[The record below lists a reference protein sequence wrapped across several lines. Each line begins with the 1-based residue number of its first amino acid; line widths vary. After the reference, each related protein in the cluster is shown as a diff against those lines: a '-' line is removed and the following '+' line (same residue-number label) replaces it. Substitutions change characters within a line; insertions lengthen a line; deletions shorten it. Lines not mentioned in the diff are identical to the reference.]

1 MSAILNE
8 AIRQNR
14 AGAAV
19 SIPSVCSAHPDV
31 LRAALLLAQELDQAL
46 IIEATSNQVN
56 QFGGYTGMRPAD
68 FVRMVTDIA
77 KSANVDRE
85 RIILGGDHLGP
96 QVWRAGTAADAMR
109 NARQMVAEYVAA
121 GFSKIHL
128 DCSEGCAGEGAQ
140 VSDTVAAERSADL
153 AAACADATS
162 DPGTLAFVIGTEVP
176 PPGGARG
183 NDAQQIVPTSPD
195 AAEATLHAHH
205 AAFQARGLA
214 SQWHQVCALVVQ
226 PGVEFS
232 PTEIHTLPPET
243 GADMRDMLKRWPGLA
258 FEAHSTDYQTPATYP
273 RLASMGFAI
282 QKVGPAL
289 TFAWRQ
295 AVYGLDMIGRAAGL
309 GLPVLSDVL
318 EQEMRARPEH
328 WRGHYPQENTAEA
341 RLLRHFSYA
350 DRIRYYWTTPAARD
364 ALVALFDG
372 LSRTKLPR
380 PALQQCFS
388 VDVIDRADG
397 LRRHFPDH
405 ARALAAA
412 LVQAT
417 LRPYF
422 VT

>member
-1 MSAILNE
+1 MSAILHDT
-8 AIRQNR
+8 IRQNR

-77 KSANVDRE
+77 DCAKVDRE

-96 QVWRAGTAADAMR
+96 QVWRAGNATDAMR

-121 GFSKIHL
+121 GFRKIHL

-140 VSDTVAAERSADL
+140 VSDTVAAERSAEL
-153 AAACADATS
+153 AAACAGATA

-176 PPGGARG
+176 PPGGAR
-183 NDAQQIVPTSPD
+183 DSAAQQIVPTSPD
-195 AAEATLHAHH
+195 AADATLIAHH
-205 AAFQARGLA
+205 AAFQAKGLGA
-214 SQWHQVCALVVQ
+214 LWQQVCALVVQ

-232 PTEIHTLPPET
+232 PTEIHTLPPGM
-243 GADMRDMLKRWPGLA
+243 GADMRDVLNRWPGVA

-295 AVYGLDMIGRAAGL
+295 AVYGLDMIARTVGL
-309 GLPVLSDVL
+309 NLAVLPDVL
-318 EQEMRARPEH
+318 EHEMRVRPEY
-328 WRGHYPQENTAEA
+328 WRGHYPQEDTVDA

-364 ALVALFDG
+364 ALAALFDG
-372 LSRTKLPR
+372 LSRTTLPR

-388 VDVIDRADG
+388 ASVIDRADG
-397 LRRHFPDH
+397 LGRHFPDH

-412 LVQAT
+412 EVQTA